1 MRENEAADNGN
12 FMPNLALHSRTRDL
26 EDDGDGL
33 VAICYAAVFHPT
45 SCLNISKKLQSNP
58 AKFEKWDSA
67 FSFTAQIRFM
77 MTAPLNVINFRV
89 SISGA
94 PRDLLVIGSSI
105 TSRARCPKHVVIL
118 R

>member
-1 MRENEAADNGN
+1 MGISCRNV
-12 FMPNLALHSRTRDL
+12 ALHSRTPDL

-67 FSFTAQIRFM
+67 FSFTAQIRFTT
-77 MTAPLNVINFRV
+77 TAPLSVINFRAN
-89 SISGA
+89 ISDA
-94 PRDLLVIGSSI
+94 PRDLSAIGSFT
-105 TSRARCPKHVVIL
+105 TSRARYPKPAVIL